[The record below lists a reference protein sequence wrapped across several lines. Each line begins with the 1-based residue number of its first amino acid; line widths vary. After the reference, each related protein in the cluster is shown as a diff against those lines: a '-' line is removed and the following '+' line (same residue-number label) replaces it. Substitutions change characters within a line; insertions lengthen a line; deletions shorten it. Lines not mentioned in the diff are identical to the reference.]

1 MQREEL
7 ASYLRSR
14 RHRLSPKDVGIVPLQ
29 HRRTP
34 GLRRAEVAE
43 RAGVSV
49 TWYTWLEQARRIRV
63 SRQVLTSLSRALL
76 LDPGEEAHLFELA
89 GEVPPK
95 PATDDSP
102 TEVTSA
108 ACLKLLE
115 RLSPFPAVLINRRWD
130 VLAANEAYHFLI
142 PFYPNLPQGRRNLL
156 SMIFEPEAKQLFV
169 DWDSEASGVL
179 ASFRARAGRG
189 VVEADFAELIEQLL
203 QTSSDF
209 TALWRRHD
217 VTTTASFT
225 HSLAHPELGRIQ
237 LVSIQLVTPAQDTMM
252 VVYQP
257 GPEDRG
263 LADRLRAAL
272 AEQDDVQQPWP
283 RQLVG
288 TA

>member
-14 RHRLSPKDVGIVPLQ
+14 RERLSPKDVGIVPLR

-76 LDPGEEAHLFELA
+76 LDPSEEAHLFELA

-95 PATDDSP
+95 PATDDAP

-130 VLAANEAYHFLI
+130 VLAVNEAYEVLI
-142 PFYPNLPQGRRNLL
+142 PFYQCLPPERRNLL
-156 SMIFEPEAKQLFV
+156 SMLFEPEAKKLFV
-169 DWDSEASGVL
+169 DWDSEVSGAL

-189 VVEADFAELIEQLL
+189 VVEADFAELIGELL
-203 QTSSDF
+203 RTSSDF
-209 TALWRRHD
+209 AALWRRHD
-217 VTTTASFT
+217 VTTSASFT
-225 HSLAHPELGRIQ
+225 HSLAHPQLGWIR
-237 LVSIQLVTPAQDTMM
+237 LTSIQLITPVQDTMM

-257 GPEDRG
+257 GPEERG
-263 LADRLRAAL
+263 LADRLRAVL
-272 AEQDDVQQPWP
+272 AEHDDARQPWS